1 MSYFTDNG
9 GQFLIPPQGL
19 TSANKSGCAGSVMH
33 DISIVFDE
41 NPYIV
46 IALSN
51 LGCLSA
57 GSYFE
62 DVSNLTYK
70 LHKAYWDYK
79 VSSCINK

>member
-1 MSYFTDNG
+1 MRKKQSIWAGIRKDLPNYGLLAPAVIYT
-9 GQFLIPPQGL
+9 LIFGYL
-19 TSANKSGCAGSVMH
+19 TY
-33 DISIVFDE
+33 
-41 NPYIV
+41 PYIV

>member
-1 MSYFTDNG
+1 
-9 GQFLIPPQGL
+9 
-19 TSANKSGCAGSVMH
+19 MH

-79 VSSCINK
+79 VSSRINK